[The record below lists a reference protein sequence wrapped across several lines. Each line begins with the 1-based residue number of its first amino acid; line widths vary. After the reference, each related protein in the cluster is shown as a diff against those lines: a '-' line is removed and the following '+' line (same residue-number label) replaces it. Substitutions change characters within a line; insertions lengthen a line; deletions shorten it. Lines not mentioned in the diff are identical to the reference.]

1 MCVFLS
7 VSWELWNVINFN
19 PPKNGGFSSIFFR
32 SVKPPQF
39 GGTWMCGSVD
49 VDSDAWTQGLGCP
62 HFRVPPRKLTSNLK
76 ITTLER
82 KIIFKPYI
90 FRFHVSFRG
99 VLGGGFA
106 WMCFMSPVEDYSRF
120 LPTCDVSSL
129 KLFAS
134 FPLEIGRNPKRNVIF
149 QPFKRPAVIFRGVS

>member
-1 MCVFLS
+1 MVSNILYFHAYLGKWSNLTNIIFQMGWFNHKLVAIWPELLFMCVFLS

-99 VLGGGFA
+99 CTWWWFC
-106 WMCFMSPVEDYSRF
+106 M
-120 LPTCDVSSL
+120 DVFYVPCWGL
-129 KLFAS
+129 
-134 FPLEIGRNPKRNVIF
+134 
-149 QPFKRPAVIFRGVS
+149 